1 MYKLTNKEE
10 FIVVTGNDIIDEAE
24 SNAICRKI
32 KELLEFKAGNNKL
45 LLDVR
50 DVNLDDS
57 QFDIF
62 IQYLSKASINRIS
75 IVLPE
80 LINKLKFRLWRR
92 KYKNYAE
99 IEQFMT
105 IEEAQNWLKK
115 G

>member
-10 FIVVTGNDIIDEAE
+10 FIVVTGNDIIDEVE
-24 SNAICRKI
+24 SKAICRKI
-32 KELLEFKAGNNKL
+32 NELLEFEVGNNSL

-50 DVNLDDS
+50 GVNLNDS

-62 IQYLSKASINRIS
+62 IQYLSKIKVKRIS

-80 LINKLKFRLWRR
+80 LVNKFKFRLWKR

-105 IEEAQNWLKK
+105 LEEAQNWLKK

>member
-10 FIVVTGNDIIDEAE
+10 FIVVTGNDIINETE
-24 SNAICRKI
+24 SKAICRKI
-32 KELLEFKAGNNKL
+32 KELLEFKTGANKL

-50 DVNLDDS
+50 GVNLDAS

-62 IQYLSKASINRIS
+62 IQYLSKVKVTRIS

-80 LINKLKFRLWRR
+80 LINKFKFKLWRR

-105 IEEAQNWLKK
+105 LEEAQNWLKK